1 MWALHASRLTRSSF
15 LDKPIA
21 GEIVVAVVGLKGVI
35 GFGLSFGTNL
45 WVDSQ
50 GYQNG
55 EPPLPSVHILQ
66 KLIAHSPLAFGQM
79 AGIAGVFLVGVFTVS
94 AIWSVESSFD
104 NL

>member
-1 MWALHASRLTRSSF
+1 MSLKFVSDWPHMNPSRLTRNSF
-15 LDKPIA
+15 PDKPIA

-55 EPPLPSVHILQ
+55 ELHL
-66 KLIAHSPLAFGQM
+66 H
-79 AGIAGVFLVGVFTVS
+79 T
-94 AIWSVESSFD
+94 
-104 NL
+104 